1 MKKDKLKFI
10 IPGVVVFIAVIAL
23 VIAYNSSTKIKR
35 NSATAVGNTP
45 GNLQSGGLFC
55 ENNGVIYFANPYD
68 NNKLY
73 SMNSDCSNIKCI
85 NDDSVSYINSK
96 GRYIYYVKNNSKSV
110 SNSTILRGE
119 IYGVVRCRLNGSQYE
134 TLHTSYSTNLS
145 LTGNTLVF
153 GSTYNSKPVT
163 YTVDISGKNK
173 EIIYDNTVNNASVYD
188 GHLYYSRPSE
198 ISATDHAVYDMRLS
212 DGTSLLYCDANTYL
226 ATVVDNVLYYIDLG
240 NNYALTAV
248 DLATNTRKVLT
259 TDRVVRYNVYRDLI
273 YYQEES
279 YDHSLMRMNKDGSNP
294 VKIVDGDVSTISC
307 TSKYTFFQMAD
318 THTLYRVETY
328 GEPEVQKFIIE

>member
-1 MKKDKLKFI
+1 MKKNKIKFI
-10 IPGVVVFIAVIAL
+10 IPGVVVLIAIVAL
-23 VIAYNSSTKIKR
+23 IIAYNSSTKIKR
-35 NSATAVGNTP
+35 NSSTAVGNTP

-55 ENNGVIYFANPYD
+55 ENNGVIYFSNPYD

-85 NDDSVSYINSK
+85 NDDTVSHISSK
-96 GRYIYYVKNNSKSV
+96 GDYIYYIKDNSKSV

-119 IYGVVRCRLNGSQYE
+119 IYGIVRCKLNGNQYT
-134 TLHTSYSTNLS
+134 TLHTSHCTDLS

-153 GSTYNSKPVT
+153 SSTYNAKPVT
-163 YTVDISGKNK
+163 YTVDINGKNK
-173 EIIYDNTVNNASVYD
+173 KIIYDNVVNNASVYK

-198 ISATDHAVYDMRLS
+198 ISAMDHAVYDMRLS

-226 ATVVDNVLYYIDLG
+226 ASIVDNVLYYIDLD

-248 DLATNTRKVLT
+248 NLETNTRKVLT
-259 TDRVVRYNVYRDLI
+259 KDKVVKYNVYKDVI
-273 YYQEES
+273 YYQEET
-279 YDHSLMRMNKDGSNP
+279 YDHSLMRINKDGSNP

-307 TSKYTFFQMAD
+307 TSKYTFFQMAG
-318 THTLYRVETY
+318 THTLYRIETY
-328 GEPEVQKFIIE
+328 GEPEVQKFVIE